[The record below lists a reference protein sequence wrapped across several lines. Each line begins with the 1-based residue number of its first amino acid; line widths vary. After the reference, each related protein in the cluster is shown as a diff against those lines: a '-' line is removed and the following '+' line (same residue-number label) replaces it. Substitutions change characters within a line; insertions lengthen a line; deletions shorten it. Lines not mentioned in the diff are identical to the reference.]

1 MIGVEQDK
9 KQDRQLATAVTQDN
23 GGSSREVVKNDQ
35 S

>member
-1 MIGVEQDK
+1 MEWNKIKSKIE
-9 KQDRQLATAVTQDN
+9 RQLATAVTQDN